1 MMASNNGELYWSF
14 RKFARGPNSSRK
26 AHHGSMLNKANR
38 VTLGY
43 LPLYHHWLWLPN
55 SSTGW
60 YRPIKTSSM
69 VIVGFSG
76 EFLLFLKPPSF
87 SWVPWDA
94 GQSKHDRQ
102 LCSRLL
108 LVKGFGLKS
117 SRRSGMGIRSLL
129 RDPQYFPPIW
139 ECKMM
144 SWFSKNC

>member
-76 EFLLFLKPPSF
+76 EFLLFLKPPSSLEF
-87 SWVPWDA
+87 HEMLGNQNMTGSFAQDCCWLKGLAWNHREDQAWESDIYSEILSILTPNI
-94 GQSKHDRQ
+94 GMQN
-102 LCSRLL
+102 
-108 LVKGFGLKS
+108 VK
-117 SRRSGMGIRSLL
+117 
-129 RDPQYFPPIW
+129 
-139 ECKMM
+139 
-144 SWFSKNC
+144 